1 MSLTLHA
8 AWRSGASYRTR
19 IALNL
24 KGLAYDIVP
33 VNLLAGD
40 QRSEAFRRLNPLGL
54 VPALEVDGG
63 VLTQSPA
70 ILEWLEEAYPDPPL
84 LPADPIGR
92 AQVRAMASLI
102 NCDIQPLNNLRVMRA
117 LKKDLAA
124 SEAQLT
130 AWAQRWIVEGFAALE
145 QLVAIHGGEFCY
157 GDTPSLADCCL
168 IPQIY
173 SARRFEVE
181 LSAYPSLCGVAERA
195 ELLQAFAAAH
205 PNMQPDAV

>member
-124 SEAQLT
+124 SETQLT
-130 AWAQRWIVEGFAALE
+130 AWARRWIVEGFAALE

>member
-1 MSLTLHA
+1 M
-8 AWRSGASYRTR
+8 
-19 IALNL
+19 
-24 KGLAYDIVP
+24 
-33 VNLLAGD
+33 
-40 QRSEAFRRLNPLGL
+40 
-54 VPALEVDGG
+54 
-63 VLTQSPA
+63 
-70 ILEWLEEAYPDPPL
+70 
-84 LPADPIGR
+84 
-92 AQVRAMASLI
+92 
-102 NCDIQPLNNLRVMRA
+102 
-117 LKKDLAA
+117 
-124 SEAQLT
+124 
-130 AWAQRWIVEGFAALE
+130 E

>member
-157 GDTPSLADCCL
+157 GYTPSLADCCL

-181 LSAYPSLCGVAERA
+181 LSAYPSLCGVADRA